1 MAFNCIKNDK
11 QIYSFVYSLKDWI
24 ALKED
29 KTSSFNMAC
38 CGNQAILKT
47 SKLGTQFFAH
57 KSKPETN
64 DCSNGGET
72 PEHIHIK
79 YLVSKKL
86 FECGWSV
93 EVEKRGV
100 SNKGEEWIAD
110 IYAEKGKAKIAIE
123 VQWSRQSFI
132 ETKRRQQVY
141 KDSGIRCAWLLR
153 SGSIKDRDAIVGDF
167 MHRTKSVP
175 VFSIYKNKNESD
187 STYQVYN
194 ICKVA
199 LEEELRLDPLDQT
212 ELELESFVENL
223 VSGNIQFRP
232 KYSPTSQLSLDIV
245 RLQCWSCKKPTNTV
259 MKVRFKNTLYD
270 IDHEYS
276 HNSQDVDVCD
286 KETIDRINSSFSQS
300 YNFSP
305 LRSRYSDT
313 VGSSYIANSCIHCDA
328 LMGRHFLKSWGSY
341 YSNKIVKTSEII
353 VPRNGRML
361 MEFGAVSFYN
371 RMVDYDIGR
380 WVFIDTLSQFEK

>member
-1 MAFNCIKNDK
+1 MAFACMKNNEP
-11 QIYSFVYSLKDWI
+11 IHSFVYSLKDWI

-29 KTSSFNMAC
+29 KVSIFKMTC

-57 KSKPETN
+57 KAKPKTN
-64 DCSNGGET
+64 DCSTGGET
-72 PEHIHIK
+72 AEHIHIK
-79 YLVSKKL
+79 YLVSKTL

-93 EVEKRGV
+93 EVEKRGI
-100 SNKGEEWIAD
+100 SSKGEQWIAD
-110 IYAEKGKAKIAIE
+110 IYAEKGKAKVAIE

-141 KDSGIRCAWLLR
+141 KDSGVRCAWLLR
-153 SGSIKDRDAIVGDF
+153 SGSVKDRDAIIGDF

-175 VFSIYKNKNESD
+175 VFSIYKNKKESD
-187 STYQVYN
+187 STYHVYN
-194 ICKVA
+194 VCKVA
-199 LEEELRLDPLDQT
+199 LEEELRLEPLDQT
-212 ELELESFVENL
+212 ELELDNFVEKL
-223 VSGNIQFRP
+223 VSGKIQFRP

-245 RLQCWSCKKPTNTV
+245 RLQCWSCKRPTNTV
-259 MKVRFKNTLYD
+259 TKVRFKNTLYN

-276 HNSQDVDVCD
+276 NNSQDVDVCD
-286 KETIDRINSSFSQS
+286 KETIERINSSFSQS
-300 YNFSP
+300 YNFPP

-341 YSNKIVKTSEII
+341 YSNKIVETNEIT
-353 VPRNGRML
+353 VPRNGRIL
-361 MEFGAVSFYN
+361 MELGTVGFYN
-371 RMVDYDIGR
+371 RRVDYDVGR
-380 WVFIDTLSQFEK
+380 WVLVDTL

>member
-1 MAFNCIKNDK
+1 MAFSCVKNDK
-11 QIYSFVYSLKDWI
+11 TIYSFEYTLENWI

-29 KTSSFNMAC
+29 KDSTFKMTC

-57 KSKPETN
+57 KVKPDN
-64 DCSNGGET
+64 YDCSTGGET
-72 PEHIHIK
+72 IEHMHIK

-100 SNKGEEWIAD
+100 SSKGEEWIAD

-141 KDSGIRCAWLLR
+141 KDSGVRCAWLLR
-153 SGSIKDRDAIVGDF
+153 SGSVKDRDAIVGDF

-175 VFSIYKNKNESD
+175 VFSIYRNKKESD
-187 STYQVYN
+187 SPYNVYN
-194 ICKVA
+194 VCKAA
-199 LEEELRLDPLDQT
+199 LEGSLGYDPLGQT
-212 ELELESFVENL
+212 ELELEGFIEKL
-223 VSGNIQFRP
+223 VSGKIQFRP

-245 RLQCWSCKKPTNTV
+245 RLQCWSCKIVTNTV
-259 MKVRFKNTLYD
+259 MKVRFKNTLYG
-270 IDHEYS
+270 IDNEYS
-276 HNSQDVDVCD
+276 HNSQYVDECD
-286 KETIDRINSSFSQS
+286 KETIELINTSFSQS
-300 YNFSP
+300 YHFAP
-305 LRSRYSDT
+305 LRSRYSKT
-313 VGSSYIANSCIHCDA
+313 VNGSYIANSCIRCDA

-341 YSNKIVKTSEII
+341 YSNKTVETNEITA
-353 VPRNGRML
+353 PRNGKIL
-361 MEFGAVSFYN
+361 MEFGEMSFYN
-371 RMVDYDIGR
+371 RVINYDVGR
-380 WVFIDTLSQFEK
+380 WVLIDTL